1 MQIQQFKRPLLMLL
15 VAAITSLTFSG
26 CSKDDDNT
34 NNESG
39 VHLKAKIGSK
49 DHNFNNVRA
58 RWMEGGAYL
67 EITGITATGEAL
79 SITVLN
85 EEGNRVPVG
94 RYTLDDNTRFSI
106 LSTYHFMEG
115 NVQKNFSASRQTV
128 WNDAFELE
136 ITKQNNT
143 YVEGKF
149 SGILVIGS
157 GLTTLQ
163 TITVENG
170 SFSAPIGNE

>member
-1 MQIQQFKRPLLMLL
+1 
-15 VAAITSLTFSG
+15 
-26 CSKDDDNT
+26 
-34 NNESG
+34 
-39 VHLKAKIGSK
+39 
-49 DHNFNNVRA
+49 
-58 RWMEGGAYL
+58 
-67 EITGITATGEAL
+67 
-79 SITVLN
+79 
-85 EEGNRVPVG
+85 
-94 RYTLDDNTRFSI
+94 
-106 LSTYHFMEG
+106 MEG
-115 NVQKNFSASRQTV
+115 NVQKNFTASRQTV
-128 WNDAFELE
+128 FNDAFDLE